1 MEVGDL
7 NIDIPLLTIGAKP
20 VTESQVW
27 IYESLIYK
35 SWISYS
41 ESKNPD
47 FVNKQ
52 ANFCEKK
59 LVGAS
64 NNKL

>member
-27 IYESLIYK
+27 IYESFIYK

-59 LVGAS
+59 TRWRQQ
-64 NNKL
+64 